1 MDPQTAIRKNVDA
14 LTALAEDVPADSLA
28 RWLEAYLA
36 LEATTAASSRK
47 VQRRDMERFLAFMRL
62 EEKSDERA
70 RWTPRLSAAFVEA
83 LRNEVD
89 QNGRRRYADRTIAR
103 VLAHLKTWSK
113 WVNRHAPFPLGDP
126 MHKVKVSMGAPPLAV
141 DRALTPSER
150 RRLLDAA
157 DLLPSQGGRSRDR
170 HRYRDAAERPQR
182 RGYRPWRTRAIVY
195 LLVETGMRRA
205 AAVNADLEDV
215 DSTRARITVREK
227 GGAQHT
233 YKISREGL
241 RAVQDYVAHERAVD
255 AEVLQSPALLL
266 PAADNARSSGRLS
279 PVAVNRAW
287 NEVAQKADVAGKS
300 PHSARHAMGRHVVQ
314 KTGNV
319 AAVQRQLGHRNASYA
334 MQYMRVSEE
343 ELDDVV
349 NDRSG

>member
-1 MDPQTAIRKNVDA
+1 MDPQTAIRKNVNA
-14 LTALAEDVPADSLA
+14 LPALAEDVPADSLA
-28 RWLEAYLA
+28 RWLEAYLG

-47 VQRRDMERFLAFMRL
+47 VQRRDLERFRAFMRL

-89 QNGRRRYADRTIAR
+89 RNGRRRYADRTIAR

-113 WVNRHAPFPLGDP
+113 WIHRHAPFPLGDP
-126 MHKVKVSMGAPPLAV
+126 MHKVKVGMGAPPLAV

-157 DLLPSQGGRSRDR
+157 DLLPTQGGRSRDR

-182 RGYRPWRTRAIVY
+182 KGYRPWRTRAIVY

-215 DSTRARITVREK
+215 DSPRARITVREK

-241 RAVQDYVAHERAVD
+241 RAVQDYVDHERAAD
-255 AEVLQSPALLL
+255 AEALQSPALLL

-287 NEVAQKADVAGKS
+287 NEVAAKADVAGKS
-300 PHSARHAMGRHVVQ
+300 PHAARHAMGRHVVQ

>member
-1 MDPQTAIRKNVDA
+1 VF
-14 LTALAEDVPADSLA
+14 A
-28 RWLEAYLA
+28 R
-36 LEATTAASSRK
+36 
-47 VQRRDMERFLAFMRL
+47 
-62 EEKSDERA
+62 
-70 RWTPRLSAAFVEA
+70 
-83 LRNEVD
+83 
-89 QNGRRRYADRTIAR
+89 
-103 VLAHLKTWSK
+103 LKTWSK
-113 WVNRHAPFPLGDP
+113 FIHKHAPFPLGDP
-126 MHKVKVSMGAPPLAV
+126 MHKVKVSMGAPPLAG

-150 RRLLDAA
+150 RRLLDAD

-170 HRYRDAAERPQR
+170 HLYRNAAERPQR
-182 RGYRPWRTRAIVY
+182 KGYRPWRTRAIVY
-195 LLVETGMRRA
+195 LLVEPHDRPGARPPEDLTGMRRA

-215 DSTRARITVREK
+215 DSPRARITVREK

-241 RAVQDYVAHERAVD
+241 RAVQDYVAHERAAD

-287 NEVAQKADVAGKS
+287 NGVAVKADIVGKS